1 MEKQHQAPF
10 RIALASVVLSAGLL
24 LVGWYDYTS
33 TRNELLTLLVDQAAS
48 MRQAVAAAASLGEA
62 ASAQTQAAMAARLL
76 DNGRLL
82 RLLDARGGLTQAQL
96 DEVARANRLFRVTVL
111 SATGERELSS
121 GIGGPPTGSGRG
133 LGPGAGGSPGGGP
146 GGGQGGG
153 LGFGRGP
160 GGGGQ
165 GRGPG
170 GGRGGRG
177 AGAEPG
183 SGPGSPETMSALAE
197 RLLSGGEA
205 EAVSE
210 VHGSRWDRGW
220 RLSAGVRRTRGGAIV
235 LNVDASEIAELSRR
249 ASIDHLLEDIAAR
262 APEIA
267 YVVLEDGTNRIA
279 YGPLAEAATAAPTPS
294 GAAFRAVPIPQAL
307 EGLAAGEFT
316 VGSTPVLE
324 FTGPV
329 DTARDVSPTLRLGLN
344 LDGLRRAER
353 RTLTRLTLSLAAA
366 LALGIVMIAFVV
378 LRQQFGVLSE
388 KHARAEEALRRRDR
402 LAAMGELA
410 STVAHEVR
418 NPLNAI
424 GMTAQRLR
432 REFLNAGH
440 ATPGPDDAELRELLD
455 VLGSE
460 TQRID
465 RIVQQ
470 FLDYARPPRLS
481 LREASLREVLDAAA
495 EALRAKAATR
505 GITIDS
511 DVAGVGDALFDS
523 DQLKQAVDN
532 LLRNAIDASPDGGRV
547 RLEARRDWPD
557 HVIDV
562 ADDGPGIPADIVPKI
577 FDLYFTTKADG
588 TGVGLA
594 VTHQIVEAHQG
605 RIDVESSPGAGTRM
619 SVRIPAE
626 QGAPDRG

>member
-1 MEKQHQAPF
+1 M
-10 RIALASVVLSAGLL
+10 
-24 LVGWYDYTS
+24 
-33 TRNELLTLLVDQAAS
+33 
-48 MRQAVAAAASLGEA
+48 
-62 ASAQTQAAMAARLL
+62 
-76 DNGRLL
+76 
-82 RLLDARGGLTQAQL
+82 
-96 DEVARANRLFRVTVL
+96 
-111 SATGERELSS
+111 
-121 GIGGPPTGSGRG
+121 
-133 LGPGAGGSPGGGP
+133 
-146 GGGQGGG
+146 
-153 LGFGRGP
+153 
-160 GGGGQ
+160 
-165 GRGPG
+165 
-170 GGRGGRG
+170 
-177 AGAEPG
+177 
-183 SGPGSPETMSALAE
+183 
-197 RLLSGGEA
+197 
-205 EAVSE
+205 
-210 VHGSRWDRGW
+210 
-220 RLSAGVRRTRGGAIV
+220 
-235 LNVDASEIAELSRR
+235 
-249 ASIDHLLEDIAAR
+249 
-262 APEIA
+262 
-267 YVVLEDGTNRIA
+267 LEDGTNRIA
-279 YGPLAEAATAAPTPS
+279 YGPLAEAATSAPTPS
-294 GAAFRAVPIPQAL
+294 GAAFRSVPIPQAL

-329 DTARDVSPTLRLGLN
+329 DTARVDSPTLRLGLN

-418 NPLNAI
+418 NPLNAV

-432 REFLNAGH
+432 REFLKGGQDVS
-440 ATPGPDDAELRELLD
+440 GPDERELRELLD
-455 VLGSE
+455 VLGGE

-481 LREASLREVLDAAA
+481 LRQASLRGMLDVAA
-495 EALRAKAATR
+495 EGLRAKAATR

-511 DVAGVGDALFDS
+511 EVAGVGEALFDS

-547 RLEARRDWPD
+547 RLEARRDGPD
-557 HVIDV
+557 NIIEV

-594 VTHQIVEAHQG
+594 VTHQIVEAHRG

-619 SVRIPAE
+619 SLRIPAE

>member
-1 MEKQHQAPF
+1 MEKNRQASF
-10 RIALASVVLSAGLL
+10 RIALASFVLSAGLL

-82 RLLDARGGLTQAQL
+82 RMLDARGGLTQVQL
-96 DEVARANRLFRVTVL
+96 DEVARANRLFRITVL

-121 GIGGPPTGSGRG
+121 GIGGPPAGSGRG
-133 LGPGAGGSPGGGP
+133 
-146 GGGQGGG
+146 
-153 LGFGRGP
+153 FGP
-160 GGGGQ
+160 GGGGSGGGGL

-170 GGRGGRG
+170 GGRGGG
-177 AGAEPG
+177 ADSAAVPG
-183 SGPGSPETMSALAE
+183 GPGSMGALAD

-220 RLSAGVRRTRGGAIV
+220 RLSAGVRRLKGGAIV

-279 YGPLAEAATAAPTPS
+279 YGPLAEAATAAPTPT
-294 GAAFRAVPIPQAL
+294 GAAFRSVPIPQAL
-307 EGLAAGEFT
+307 EGLAAGEFI

-329 DTARDVSPTLRLGLN
+329 DTTRDDSPSLRLGLN

-366 LALGIVMIAFVV
+366 LALGVVMIAFVV

-432 REFLNAGH
+432 REFLNAGR
-440 ATPGPDDAELRELLD
+440 AAPGPEETELRELLD
-455 VLGSE
+455 VLGGE

-481 LREASLREVLDAAA
+481 LRRASLRDMLEAAA

-511 DVAGVGDALFDS
+511 DVAGAGDALFDP

-547 RLEARRDWPD
+547 RLEARREGPD
-557 HVIDV
+557 HVIAV
-562 ADDGPGIPADIVPKI
+562 ADEGPGIPADIVPKI

-594 VTHQIVEAHQG
+594 VTHQIVEAHGG

-619 SVRIPAE
+619 SVHIPAE
-626 QGAPDRG
+626 QGASGRG

>member
-1 MEKQHQAPF
+1 MEQNRQASF
-10 RIALASVVLSAGLL
+10 RIAFASVVLSAGLL

-82 RLLDARGGLTQAQL
+82 RMLDARGGLTQAQL

-121 GIGGPPTGSGRG
+121 GLGGPPTGSGRG
-133 LGPGAGGSPGGGP
+133 
-146 GGGQGGG
+146 
-153 LGFGRGP
+153 FGP

-170 GGRGGRG
+170 GGQGRGPGGGRG
-177 AGAEPG
+177 GTAESAAGPA
-183 SGPGSPETMSALAE
+183 GPGSMGALAE
-197 RLLSGGEA
+197 RLLDGGEA

-220 RLSAGVRRTRGGAIV
+220 RLSAGVRRLKGGAIV

-294 GAAFRAVPIPQAL
+294 GAAFRSVPIPQAL
-307 EGLAAGEFT
+307 EGLAAGEFI

-329 DTARDVSPTLRLGLN
+329 DTAREDSPSLRLGLN

-432 REFLNAGH
+432 REFLNGSQA
-440 ATPGPDDAELRELLD
+440 ASGPDDTELRELLD
-455 VLGSE
+455 VLGGE
-460 TQRID
+460 TQRIN

-481 LREASLREVLDAAA
+481 LRQASLRNMLETAA

-505 GITIDS
+505 GITIAS
-511 DVAGVGDALFDS
+511 DLAGAGDALFDP

-547 RLEARRDWPD
+547 RLGARRDGRD
-557 HVIDV
+557 HVIEV
-562 ADDGPGIPADIVPKI
+562 ADQGPGIPADLVPKI

-619 SVRIPAE
+619 SVRIPASQE
-626 QGAPDRG
+626 ATDRG

>member
-1 MEKQHQAPF
+1 MKKKRQATV
-10 RIALASVVLSAGLL
+10 RIAVASLALTAGLL
-24 LVGWYDYTS
+24 VVGWYDYTS

-62 ASAQTQAAMAARLL
+62 ASAQTQSAIAARLL
-76 DNGRLL
+76 DNARLL
-82 RLLDARGGLTQAQL
+82 RMLDARGGLTQAQL
-96 DEVARANRLFRVTVL
+96 DEVARANGLFRVTVL

-121 GIGGPPTGSGRG
+121 GTGGPPPGAGRG
-133 LGPGAGGSPGGGP
+133 FGAGAGGGFGPGAGAGG
-146 GGGQGGG
+146 
-153 LGFGRGP
+153 GFGRGP
-160 GGGGQ
+160 GA
-165 GRGPG
+165 
-170 GGRGGRG
+170 GRGGRG
-177 AGAEPG
+177 AVAGAG

-197 RLLSGGEA
+197 RLLGGDEQ

-220 RLSAGVRRTRGGAIV
+220 RLSAGVRRVKGGVIL
-235 LNVDASEIAELSRR
+235 LNVDAGEIAEISRR
-249 ASIDHLLEDIAAR
+249 ASLAHLLEDIAAR

-267 YVVLEDGTNRIA
+267 FVVLEDGTNRIA
-279 YGPLAEAATAAPTPS
+279 YGPLADAATLAPTPS
-294 GAAFRAVPIPQAL
+294 GAAFRSVPIPQAL

-329 DTARDVSPTLRLGLN
+329 DTARADSPTLRLGLN

-388 KHARAEEALRRRDR
+388 RHARAEDALRRRDR

-424 GMTAQRLR
+424 GMTAQRLL
-432 REFLNAGH
+432 REFLNGDRSA
-440 ATPGPDDAELRELLD
+440 AEPDASELKELLD
-455 VLGSE
+455 VLGGE
-460 TQRID
+460 TRRID

-481 LREASLREVLDAAA
+481 LRRASLRDMLEAAA

-505 GITIDS
+505 QITIDS
-511 DVAGVGDALFDS
+511 DLAGAGEAVFDP

-532 LLRNAIDASPDGGRV
+532 LLRNAIDATPEGGRV
-547 RLEARRDWPD
+547 RLQARRDASD
-557 HVIDV
+557 HVIEITDE
-562 ADDGPGIPADIVPKI
+562 GPGIPADIVPKI

-594 VTHQIVEAHQG
+594 VTHQIVEAHRG

-619 SVRIPAE
+619 ALRIPAE
-626 QGAPDRG
+626 QGASDRG

>member
-1 MEKQHQAPF
+1 MEKKRQASR
-10 RIALASVVLSAGLL
+10 RIAVASLALTAGLL
-24 LVGWYDYTS
+24 VVGWYDYTS

-62 ASAQTQAAMAARLL
+62 ASAQIQSAIAARLL
-76 DNGRLL
+76 DNARLL
-82 RLLDARGGLTQAQL
+82 RMLDARGGLTQAQL
-96 DEVARANRLFRVTVL
+96 DEVARVNRLFRVTVL
-111 SATGERELSS
+111 SASGERELIS
-121 GIGGPPTGSGRG
+121 GTGGPP
-133 LGPGAGGSPGGGP
+133 PGAGRGFGAGAGGGP
-146 GGGQGGG
+146 GGGGGFG
-153 LGFGRGP
+153 PGAGAGGGFGRGP
-160 GGGGQ
+160 GA
-165 GRGPG
+165 
-170 GGRGGRG
+170 GRGGRG
-177 AGAEPG
+177 AVAGAG
-183 SGPGSPETMSALAE
+183 SGSGSPETMSALAE
-197 RLLSGGEA
+197 RLLGGDEH

-220 RLSAGVRRTRGGAIV
+220 RLSAGVRRVKGGAIL
-235 LNVDASEIAELSRR
+235 LNVEAGEIAEISRR
-249 ASIDHLLEDIAAR
+249 ASLDHLLEDIAAR

-267 YVVLEDGTNRIA
+267 FVVLESGTNRIA
-279 YGPLAEAATAAPTPS
+279 YGPLADAATLAPTPS
-294 GAAFRAVPIPQAL
+294 GEAFRSVPIPQAL
-307 EGLAAGEFT
+307 QGLAVGEIE

-324 FTGPV
+324 FAGPV
-329 DTARDVSPTLRLGLN
+329 DTARADSPTLRLGLN

-366 LALGIVMIAFVV
+366 LALGIVMIAFLV

-388 KHARAEEALRRRDR
+388 KHARAEDALRRRDR

-432 REFLNAGH
+432 REFLNGDRTAS
-440 ATPGPDDAELRELLD
+440 APDASELKELLD
-455 VLGSE
+455 VLGGE
-460 TQRID
+460 TKRID

-481 LREASLREVLDAAA
+481 LRQASLRDMLEAAA

-505 GITIDS
+505 QITIHS
-511 DVAGVGDALFDS
+511 DLAGAGEAVCDP

-532 LLRNAIDASPDGGRV
+532 LLRNAIDATPEGGRV
-547 RLEARRDWPD
+547 RLQARRDASD
-557 HVIDV
+557 HVIEVIDE
-562 ADDGPGIPADIVPKI
+562 GPGIPADIVPKI

-594 VTHQIVEAHQG
+594 VTHQIVEAHRG

-619 SVRIPAE
+619 ALRIPAE
-626 QGAPDRG
+626 QGASDRG

>member
-1 MEKQHQAPF
+1 M
-10 RIALASVVLSAGLL
+10 
-24 LVGWYDYTS
+24 
-33 TRNELLTLLVDQAAS
+33 
-48 MRQAVAAAASLGEA
+48 
-62 ASAQTQAAMAARLL
+62 
-76 DNGRLL
+76 
-82 RLLDARGGLTQAQL
+82 
-96 DEVARANRLFRVTVL
+96 
-111 SATGERELSS
+111 
-121 GIGGPPTGSGRG
+121 
-133 LGPGAGGSPGGGP
+133 
-146 GGGQGGG
+146 
-153 LGFGRGP
+153 
-160 GGGGQ
+160 
-165 GRGPG
+165 
-170 GGRGGRG
+170 
-177 AGAEPG
+177 
-183 SGPGSPETMSALAE
+183 
-197 RLLSGGEA
+197 
-205 EAVSE
+205 
-210 VHGSRWDRGW
+210 
-220 RLSAGVRRTRGGAIV
+220 
-235 LNVDASEIAELSRR
+235 
-249 ASIDHLLEDIAAR
+249 
-262 APEIA
+262 
-267 YVVLEDGTNRIA
+267 
-279 YGPLAEAATAAPTPS
+279 
-294 GAAFRAVPIPQAL
+294 PIPQAL
-307 EGLAAGEFT
+307 EGLAAGEFI

-329 DTARDVSPTLRLGLN
+329 DTAREDSPSLRLGLN

-388 KHARAEEALRRRDR
+388 KHARAEDALRRRDR

-432 REFLNAGH
+432 REFLDGGQA
-440 ATPGPDDAELRELLD
+440 ASGPDETELRELLD
-455 VLGSE
+455 VLGGE
-460 TQRID
+460 TQRIN

-481 LREASLREVLDAAA
+481 LRQASLRDMLEAAA

-511 DVAGVGDALFDS
+511 DVAGAGDALFDP

-547 RLEARRDWPD
+547 RLGARRDGPD
-557 HVIDV
+557 HVIEV
-562 ADDGPGIPADIVPKI
+562 ADQGPGIPADLVPKI

-619 SVRIPAE
+619 SVRIPAG